1 MSLRK
6 VLENE
11 LRVRDYWTD
20 LTLPLPADKVIEV
33 AVKFLDHAIY
43 QPRDVSSRL
52 KWVMKKKKKRDSSDS
67 DSESLDNGVSDLS
80 ESSVEEEESSDDDD
94 DEVEERRKLAKKKG
108 KEEKKRVDR
117 CEKGVKE
124 SKEEE
129 KPPSDHPVQTNIDDL
144 AEHFRHLKLKLGE
157 WGGSQTQPPKTRMA
171 MYCIMCGQS
180 GVGGIII
187 CQMNHLWNPIP
198 GPG

>member
-52 KWVMKKKKKRDSSDS
+52 KWVMKKKKKRDR
-67 DSESLDNGVSDLS
+67 SEEHTS
-80 ESSVEEEESSDDDD
+80 ELQSPDHLVC
-94 DEVEERRKLAKKKG
+94 RLLLAKQNSSELQSPDHIVCRLLL
-108 KEEKKRVDR
+108 EEKTVVHEQTEHLLNPTMIINSRVSLTVR
-117 CEKGVKE
+117 
-124 SKEEE
+124 
-129 KPPSDHPVQTNIDDL
+129 PNLTIAFNNTWYFP
-144 AEHFRHLKLKLGE
+144 
-157 WGGSQTQPPKTRMA
+157 
-171 MYCIMCGQS
+171 
-180 GVGGIII
+180 
-187 CQMNHLWNPIP
+187 
-198 GPG
+198 